1 MKELNKSW
9 IKKKRLFLTFWAL
22 RLALGIKKDLIEYEI
37 LILYISILGVITG
50 RSVVLFFYCVTRWR
64 CWIISEKIRINE
76 KIKGREFRIISST
89 GEQLGVMSANEALE
103 LARQEDLDLVEIS
116 PTAKPPVCK
125 IMDFGKYRYEQ
136 TRKAKEAKKN
146 QKQVVIKEVKVT
158 ARIDTHDL
166 ETKMGQIEKFLSK
179 ENKVKVTLVLF
190 GRERMHATL
199 GIDTLNEIAE
209 KFAEVADADKK
220 YNEKQKHIILTP
232 KKS

>member
-1 MKELNKSW
+1 
-9 IKKKRLFLTFWAL
+9 
-22 RLALGIKKDLIEYEI
+22 
-37 LILYISILGVITG
+37 
-50 RSVVLFFYCVTRWR
+50 
-64 CWIISEKIRINE
+64 
-76 KIKGREFRIISST
+76 
-89 GEQLGVMSANEALE
+89 MSANEALE

-166 ETKMGQIEKFLSK
+166 ETKVGQIEKFLSK

>member
-1 MKELNKSW
+1 
-9 IKKKRLFLTFWAL
+9 
-22 RLALGIKKDLIEYEI
+22 
-37 LILYISILGVITG
+37 
-50 RSVVLFFYCVTRWR
+50 
-64 CWIISEKIRINE
+64 
-76 KIKGREFRIISST
+76 
-89 GEQLGVMSANEALE
+89 MSANEALE

-199 GIDTLNEIAE
+199 YIDTLNEIAE

>member
-1 MKELNKSW
+1 
-9 IKKKRLFLTFWAL
+9 
-22 RLALGIKKDLIEYEI
+22 
-37 LILYISILGVITG
+37 
-50 RSVVLFFYCVTRWR
+50 
-64 CWIISEKIRINE
+64 
-76 KIKGREFRIISST
+76 
-89 GEQLGVMSANEALE
+89 MSANEALE

-209 KFAEVADADKK
+209 KLAEVADADKK

>member
-1 MKELNKSW
+1 
-9 IKKKRLFLTFWAL
+9 
-22 RLALGIKKDLIEYEI
+22 
-37 LILYISILGVITG
+37 
-50 RSVVLFFYCVTRWR
+50 
-64 CWIISEKIRINE
+64 
-76 KIKGREFRIISST
+76 
-89 GEQLGVMSANEALE
+89 MSANEALE

-179 ENKVKVTLVLF
+179 ENKVKITLVLF

>member
-1 MKELNKSW
+1 
-9 IKKKRLFLTFWAL
+9 
-22 RLALGIKKDLIEYEI
+22 
-37 LILYISILGVITG
+37 
-50 RSVVLFFYCVTRWR
+50 
-64 CWIISEKIRINE
+64 
-76 KIKGREFRIISST
+76 
-89 GEQLGVMSANEALE
+89 MSANEALE

>member
-1 MKELNKSW
+1 
-9 IKKKRLFLTFWAL
+9 
-22 RLALGIKKDLIEYEI
+22 
-37 LILYISILGVITG
+37 
-50 RSVVLFFYCVTRWR
+50 
-64 CWIISEKIRINE
+64 
-76 KIKGREFRIISST
+76 
-89 GEQLGVMSANEALE
+89 MSANEALE

-146 QKQVVIKEVKVT
+146 QKQVVIKVVKVT

>member
-1 MKELNKSW
+1 M
-9 IKKKRLFLTFWAL
+9 T
-22 RLALGIKKDLIEYEI
+22 
-37 LILYISILGVITG
+37 
-50 RSVVLFFYCVTRWR
+50 
-64 CWIISEKIRINE
+64 
-76 KIKGREFRIISST
+76 
-89 GEQLGVMSANEALE
+89 ANEALE

-166 ETKMGQIEKFLSK
+166 ETKIGQIEKFLSK

>member
-1 MKELNKSW
+1 
-9 IKKKRLFLTFWAL
+9 
-22 RLALGIKKDLIEYEI
+22 
-37 LILYISILGVITG
+37 
-50 RSVVLFFYCVTRWR
+50 
-64 CWIISEKIRINE
+64 
-76 KIKGREFRIISST
+76 
-89 GEQLGVMSANEALE
+89 MSANEALE
-103 LARQEDLDLVEIS
+103 LARQEELDLVEIS

-125 IMDFGKYRYEQ
+125 VMDFGKYRYEQ

-166 ETKMGQIEKFLSK
+166 ETKMGQIEKFLVK

-199 GIDTLNEIAE
+199 GIDTLNEVAE
-209 KFAEVADADKK
+209 KFAEIADVDKK

>member
-1 MKELNKSW
+1 
-9 IKKKRLFLTFWAL
+9 
-22 RLALGIKKDLIEYEI
+22 
-37 LILYISILGVITG
+37 
-50 RSVVLFFYCVTRWR
+50 
-64 CWIISEKIRINE
+64 
-76 KIKGREFRIISST
+76 
-89 GEQLGVMSANEALE
+89 MSANEALE

-220 YNEKQKHIILTP
+220 YNEKTKTHYINT
-232 KKS
+232 

>member
-1 MKELNKSW
+1 
-9 IKKKRLFLTFWAL
+9 
-22 RLALGIKKDLIEYEI
+22 
-37 LILYISILGVITG
+37 
-50 RSVVLFFYCVTRWR
+50 
-64 CWIISEKIRINE
+64 
-76 KIKGREFRIISST
+76 
-89 GEQLGVMSANEALE
+89 MSANEALE

-209 KFAEVADADKK
+209 KFAEVADADKNIMK
-220 YNEKQKHIILTP
+220 NKNTLY
-232 KKS
+232 

>member
-1 MKELNKSW
+1 
-9 IKKKRLFLTFWAL
+9 
-22 RLALGIKKDLIEYEI
+22 
-37 LILYISILGVITG
+37 
-50 RSVVLFFYCVTRWR
+50 
-64 CWIISEKIRINE
+64 
-76 KIKGREFRIISST
+76 
-89 GEQLGVMSANEALE
+89 MSANEALE

-146 QKQVVIKEVKVT
+146 QKQVVIKEVQVT

>member
-1 MKELNKSW
+1 
-9 IKKKRLFLTFWAL
+9 
-22 RLALGIKKDLIEYEI
+22 
-37 LILYISILGVITG
+37 
-50 RSVVLFFYCVTRWR
+50 
-64 CWIISEKIRINE
+64 
-76 KIKGREFRIISST
+76 
-89 GEQLGVMSANEALE
+89 MSANEALE

-209 KFAEVADADKK
+209 KFAETADVDKK
-220 YNEKQKHIILTP
+220 YNEKQKHIILTRESHRLFN
-232 KKS
+232 KKR

>member
-1 MKELNKSW
+1 
-9 IKKKRLFLTFWAL
+9 
-22 RLALGIKKDLIEYEI
+22 
-37 LILYISILGVITG
+37 
-50 RSVVLFFYCVTRWR
+50 
-64 CWIISEKIRINE
+64 
-76 KIKGREFRIISST
+76 
-89 GEQLGVMSANEALE
+89 MSANEALE

-209 KFAEVADADKK
+209 KFIETADVDKK

>member
-1 MKELNKSW
+1 
-9 IKKKRLFLTFWAL
+9 
-22 RLALGIKKDLIEYEI
+22 
-37 LILYISILGVITG
+37 
-50 RSVVLFFYCVTRWR
+50 
-64 CWIISEKIRINE
+64 
-76 KIKGREFRIISST
+76 
-89 GEQLGVMSANEALE
+89 MSANEALE

-209 KFAEVADADKK
+209 KFAEIADADKK

>member
-1 MKELNKSW
+1 MNKQEKL
-9 IKKKRLFLTFWAL
+9 KKL
-22 RLALGIKKDLIEYEI
+22 R
-37 LILYISILGVITG
+37 
-50 RSVVLFFYCVTRWR
+50 
-64 CWIISEKIRINE
+64 
-76 KIKGREFRIISST
+76 
-89 GEQLGVMSANEALE
+89 
-103 LARQEDLDLVEIS
+103 
-116 PTAKPPVCK
+116 
-125 IMDFGKYRYEQ
+125 
-136 TRKAKEAKKN
+136 KN

>member
-1 MKELNKSW
+1 
-9 IKKKRLFLTFWAL
+9 
-22 RLALGIKKDLIEYEI
+22 
-37 LILYISILGVITG
+37 
-50 RSVVLFFYCVTRWR
+50 
-64 CWIISEKIRINE
+64 
-76 KIKGREFRIISST
+76 
-89 GEQLGVMSANEALE
+89 MSANEALE

-116 PTAKPPVCK
+116 PTAKSPVCK

>member
-1 MKELNKSW
+1 
-9 IKKKRLFLTFWAL
+9 
-22 RLALGIKKDLIEYEI
+22 
-37 LILYISILGVITG
+37 
-50 RSVVLFFYCVTRWR
+50 
-64 CWIISEKIRINE
+64 
-76 KIKGREFRIISST
+76 
-89 GEQLGVMSANEALE
+89 MSANEALE

-220 YNEKQKHIILTP
+220 YN
-232 KKS
+232 

>member
-1 MKELNKSW
+1 
-9 IKKKRLFLTFWAL
+9 
-22 RLALGIKKDLIEYEI
+22 
-37 LILYISILGVITG
+37 
-50 RSVVLFFYCVTRWR
+50 
-64 CWIISEKIRINE
+64 
-76 KIKGREFRIISST
+76 
-89 GEQLGVMSANEALE
+89 MSANEALE

-220 YNEKQKHIILTP
+220 YNEKQKYIILTP

>member
-1 MKELNKSW
+1 
-9 IKKKRLFLTFWAL
+9 
-22 RLALGIKKDLIEYEI
+22 
-37 LILYISILGVITG
+37 
-50 RSVVLFFYCVTRWR
+50 
-64 CWIISEKIRINE
+64 
-76 KIKGREFRIISST
+76 
-89 GEQLGVMSANEALE
+89 MSANEALE

-116 PTAKPPVCK
+116 PTAKPPVCN

>member
-1 MKELNKSW
+1 M
-9 IKKKRLFLTFWAL
+9 
-22 RLALGIKKDLIEYEI
+22 
-37 LILYISILGVITG
+37 
-50 RSVVLFFYCVTRWR
+50 
-64 CWIISEKIRINE
+64 NE

>member
-1 MKELNKSW
+1 
-9 IKKKRLFLTFWAL
+9 
-22 RLALGIKKDLIEYEI
+22 
-37 LILYISILGVITG
+37 
-50 RSVVLFFYCVTRWR
+50 
-64 CWIISEKIRINE
+64 
-76 KIKGREFRIISST
+76 
-89 GEQLGVMSANEALE
+89 MSANEALE
-103 LARQEDLDLVEIS
+103 LARQENLDLVEIS

>member
-1 MKELNKSW
+1 MKLINIVKSYGD
-9 IKKKRLFLTFWAL
+9 KKVLD
-22 RLALGIKKDLIEYEI
+22 GITLDIEE
-37 LILYISILGVITG
+37 G
-50 RSVVLFFYCVTRWR
+50 
-64 CWIISEKIRINE
+64 
-76 KIKGREFRIISST
+76 
-89 GEQLGVMSANEALE
+89 
-103 LARQEDLDLVEIS
+103 
-116 PTAKPPVCK
+116 
-125 IMDFGKYRYEQ
+125 
-136 TRKAKEAKKN
+136 
-146 QKQVVIKEVKVT
+146 KVT

-209 KFAEVADADKK
+209 KFAETADVDKK

>member
-1 MKELNKSW
+1 
-9 IKKKRLFLTFWAL
+9 
-22 RLALGIKKDLIEYEI
+22 
-37 LILYISILGVITG
+37 
-50 RSVVLFFYCVTRWR
+50 
-64 CWIISEKIRINE
+64 
-76 KIKGREFRIISST
+76 
-89 GEQLGVMSANEALE
+89 MSANEALE

-116 PTAKPPVCK
+116 STAKPPVCK

>member
-1 MKELNKSW
+1 M
-9 IKKKRLFLTFWAL
+9 
-22 RLALGIKKDLIEYEI
+22 
-37 LILYISILGVITG
+37 
-50 RSVVLFFYCVTRWR
+50 
-64 CWIISEKIRINE
+64 ISEKIRINE

>member
-1 MKELNKSW
+1 
-9 IKKKRLFLTFWAL
+9 
-22 RLALGIKKDLIEYEI
+22 
-37 LILYISILGVITG
+37 
-50 RSVVLFFYCVTRWR
+50 
-64 CWIISEKIRINE
+64 
-76 KIKGREFRIISST
+76 
-89 GEQLGVMSANEALE
+89 MSANEALE

-220 YNEKQKHIILTP
+220 YNEKQKHII
-232 KKS
+232 

>member
-1 MKELNKSW
+1 
-9 IKKKRLFLTFWAL
+9 
-22 RLALGIKKDLIEYEI
+22 
-37 LILYISILGVITG
+37 
-50 RSVVLFFYCVTRWR
+50 
-64 CWIISEKIRINE
+64 
-76 KIKGREFRIISST
+76 
-89 GEQLGVMSANEALE
+89 MSANEALE

-209 KFAEVADADKK
+209 KFTETADVDKK